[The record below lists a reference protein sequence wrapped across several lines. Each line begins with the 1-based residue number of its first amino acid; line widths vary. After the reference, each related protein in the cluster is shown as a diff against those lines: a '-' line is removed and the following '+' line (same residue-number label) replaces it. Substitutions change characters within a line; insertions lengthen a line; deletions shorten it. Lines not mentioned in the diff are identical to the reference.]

1 MSNTRSG
8 YSGKPLYQKLG
19 IKDTFNCA
27 FISAPEN
34 YSNLLEC
41 PFVPSSSKA
50 PFDFIHV
57 FSKERVLLEKHI
69 QETLAVL
76 KQDGMIWISW
86 PKKAS
91 KVKTDITE
99 DVIREIIL
107 PIGLVDIKVCS
118 VSEIWSGLKV
128 VIRKE
133 NRKK

>member
-19 IKDTFNCA
+19 IKDTFNCL

-34 YSNLLEC
+34 YIDLLEC
-41 PFVPSSSKA
+41 PFVPLSNKA

-57 FSKERVLLEKHI
+57 FAKERKLLEQHI
-69 QETLAVL
+69 QANLKLL

-91 KVKTDITE
+91 KVQTDITE
-99 DVIREIIL
+99 DVIREVIL
-107 PIGLVDIKVCS
+107 PTGLVDIKVCS
-118 VSEIWSGLKV
+118 VNEIWSGLKV

-133 NRKK
+133 NRT